1 MHGNSYSVKT
11 SLFQQ
16 SDGSVLLKVLYIY
29 EVKMIQGSSSSYNK
43 VKTVFDSKNGEKLN
57 IVRYKGIFDKLIQKL
72 SKKYALTKIVI

>member
-1 MHGNSYSVKT
+1 MHGNNYSVKT

-29 EVKMIQGSSSSYNK
+29 EVKMIPGSSSSYNK
-43 VKTVFDSKNGEKLN
+43 VKTIFDSKDGEKLN